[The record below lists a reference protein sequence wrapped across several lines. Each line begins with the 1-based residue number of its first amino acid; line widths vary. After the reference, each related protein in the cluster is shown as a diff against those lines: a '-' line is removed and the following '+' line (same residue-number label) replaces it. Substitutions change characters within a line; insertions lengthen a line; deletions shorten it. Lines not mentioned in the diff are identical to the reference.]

1 MRKCSIFLTQ
11 FFAEVDAG
19 VEGLDGEVDG
29 AVDEPQVGQL
39 NLEGLVHGREVDDG
53 VSCDVVL
60 VQRPP
65 DQDITNLVRRFLN
78 TGVNPIK

>member
-1 MRKCSIFLTQ
+1 MFGKNCLEGLQNEMFDFFTQ

-39 NLEGLVHGREVDDG
+39 NLEGLVHGREVNDG

-60 VQRPP
+60 VQSPP
-65 DQDITNLVRRFLN
+65 D
-78 TGVNPIK
+78 